1 MNCVFVQS
9 IYHNIGFSS
18 YWSMHLFS
26 RIWSVKKPSK
36 LQYKIYL
43 KFITLGGSEKTLQS
57 LFYSINFSN
66 LQQYVFMLYLKVNLP
81 YPVIDNSVFYLIL
94 SWCCV
99 KLFYAVSYI
108 GPWFGLIEM
117 NLAYFLKSKSYS
129 RIIFEPLCLQIM
141 NRSNIFGR
149 VAKMILDSSLLTKNF
164 SCNDFMHQI
173 SKYIVT
179 ILLGQ

>member
-1 MNCVFVQS
+1 M
-9 IYHNIGFSS
+9 
-18 YWSMHLFS
+18 
-26 RIWSVKKPSK
+26 
-36 LQYKIYL
+36 QYKIYL
-43 KFITLGGSEKTLQS
+43 KFITLGGSKKTLQS

-129 RIIFEPLCLQIM
+129 RIIFEPLALQEK
-141 NRSNIFGR
+141 F
-149 VAKMILDSSLLTKNF
+149 TKICPIGFEEETAPSHFWKFLQYFCKGLKNNSGQF
-164 SCNDFMHQI
+164 SID
-173 SKYIVT
+173 
-179 ILLGQ
+179 